1 MIDRDAPAA
10 GADQR
15 KVSHSC
21 LTMCENSQHTAFAKG
36 PVDLASGQADGRVQ
50 QRGVALEEASET
62 P

>member
-21 LTMCENSQHTAFAKG
+21 LTITMCEDSQHTAFAKG
-36 PVDLASGQADGRVQ
+36 PVD
-50 QRGVALEEASET
+50 EAFINESISV
-62 P
+62 